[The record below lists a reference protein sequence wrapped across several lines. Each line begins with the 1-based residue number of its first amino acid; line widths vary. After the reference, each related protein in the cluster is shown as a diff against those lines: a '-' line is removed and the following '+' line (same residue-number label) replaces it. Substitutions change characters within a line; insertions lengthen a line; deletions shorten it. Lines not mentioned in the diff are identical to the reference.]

1 MTEENKERAVEM
13 FKMRL
18 DGATYQEIADKYKV
32 TRQCVEQILKM
43 REPHRVQSTK
53 KYEKIIFKGLKE
65 WMMKNNI
72 SIIDIHRKISKGESP
87 NPHCTRLKLTGLR
100 DFSYSEIRIIMEF
113 SGLTFEQ
120 LFMQE

>member
-1 MTEENKERAVEM
+1 MTEENKKRAVEM

-18 DGATYQEIADKYKV
+18 DGATYQEIAAKYKV

-43 REPHRVQSTK
+43 REPHRIPLTK

-65 WMMKNNI
+65 WMMQNNI
-72 SIIDIHRKISKGESP
+72 SIIDIHRKISKSES
-87 NPHCTRLKLTGLR
+87 NNATCTRLKLTGMR
-100 DFSYSEIRIIMEF
+100 DFSYSEIRTIMEI

-120 LFMQE
+120 LFMQR